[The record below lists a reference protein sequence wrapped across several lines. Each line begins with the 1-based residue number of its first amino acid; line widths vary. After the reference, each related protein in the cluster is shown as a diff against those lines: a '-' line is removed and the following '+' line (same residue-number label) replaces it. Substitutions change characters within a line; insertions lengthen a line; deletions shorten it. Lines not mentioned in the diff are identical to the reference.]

1 MREFD
6 VTEKVLSGCNDK
18 ADRALTEI
26 MWAREMSQA
35 SPTKEH
41 RSDDDHLPKPV
52 VISLVHTNPFT
63 DRY

>member
-1 MREFD
+1 
-6 VTEKVLSGCNDK
+6 
-18 ADRALTEI
+18 

-52 VISLVHTNPFT
+52 VIVISLVHTNPFHGPILT
-63 DRY
+63 IKTIAPFSPTVSKKICVTG